1 MRLIR
6 KRLQATPIDRLLPGV
21 VAFVVAVAGNATA
34 QTTIVEGILLGID
47 GRPMTHARVAVSGV
61 DAESVSVAED
71 GRFRLELQREGMVLI
86 EYAGAN
92 HEPHRV
98 AMLIEEPGTSV
109 GVDVRLAPIE
119 QTLESGDTVS
129 GAAKNDT
136 LRPTDHQT
144 SAPGGRGSLLPGTRD
159 IRFQNA
165 GLVPQESAGRSDG
178 TVCFHQSDGIWT
190 TVRPAV
196 GGGTTVVFD
205 PRLVPSTNDRAT
217 VMYREGFQREAVKLL
232 ERMEGHR
239 AAFPWEDRSDRTDDH
254 ARETRLRTD
263 RITWAIAST
272 RDVSVQRLHYF
283 EYLMLI
289 TQSGSPVDTPYI
301 RNALD
306 VITPQSHVWEIDPLV
321 LLNAVSRIGSPI
333 EPGGYV
339 DRFLV
344 SSGDPMVRAQIA
356 YSLAHMTRS
365 SGDTAALGRYM
376 TLLNGQLRSTPYAQH
391 ATTEFAPDRRIRA
404 GLPAPDFHCTAV
416 ENGGGSHS
424 RKSLLGRLY
433 LIDFW
438 ATWCVPCVAE
448 MPALHDAHRKFQGR
462 GFQILSIS
470 LDSRPELVTRFRQ
483 GKWPMPWLHGFV
495 QNGLNSDIA
504 RAFEVVGIPKAI
516 LVDEDGIIIATEG
529 LRGVDLEQTL
539 ARHYGPDG
547 QR

>member
-1 MRLIR
+1 MARLIPSFV
-6 KRLQATPIDRLLPGV
+6 LIV
-21 VAFVVAVAGNATA
+21 VAAFAATG
-34 QTTIVEGILLGID
+34 QTTIVEGTLLGTD
-47 GRPMTHARVAVSGV
+47 GRPMRAAHVGVSGTDGEAGSV
-61 DAESVSVAED
+61 DAD
-71 GRFRLELQREGMVLI
+71 GRFQLELHREGMVLI
-86 EYAGAN
+86 EYSGAE
-92 HEPHRV
+92 HESHRV
-98 AMLIEEPGTSV
+98 AILVEERGRRV
-109 GVDVRLAPIE
+109 GVDVRLAPRDE
-119 QTLESGDTVS
+119 TRESGTLTPGADAEVATARMPAKPESDT
-129 GAAKNDT
+129 GGNLRARGT
-136 LRPTDHQT
+136 LQ
-144 SAPGGRGSLLPGTRD
+144 SGTRE
-159 IRFQNA
+159 IRFQAA
-165 GLVPQESAGRSDG
+165 GLIPQESAGRSDG
-178 TVCFHQSDGIWT
+178 TVCFHQSDGVWT

-196 GGGTTVVFD
+196 GGGTTVVFA

-217 VMYREGFQREAVKLL
+217 VMYREGFQRETVKLL

-239 AAFPWEDRSDRTDDH
+239 DAFPWEDRSDRTDDH
-254 ARETRLRTD
+254 AREVRLRTD

-333 EPGGYV
+333 EPGGYI
-339 DRFLV
+339 DRFLA

-356 YSLAHMTRS
+356 YSLARMTRS
-365 SGDTAALGRYM
+365 NGDTAALGRYM

-391 ATTEFAPDRRIRA
+391 AATEFAPDRRIRA

-416 ENGGGSHS
+416 ENSTSIHS
-424 RKSLLGRLY
+424 RKSLLGKLY

-438 ATWCVPCVAE
+438 ATWCVPCIAE
-448 MPALHDAHRKFQGR
+448 MLVLHDAYRKFHGR

-470 LDSRPELVTRFRQ
+470 LDARPELVTQFRQ
-483 GKWPMPWLHGFV
+483 GKWSMPWLNGFV

-529 LRGVDLEQTL
+529 LRGAELEQTL